1 MWKRE
6 AEQDGVKLVAMLH
19 LSGPTPLAPLNI
31 RVLMTIDA
39 ERIVYYILLETVS
52 FHRLTN

>member
-19 LSGPTPLAPLNI
+19 LSVYI
-31 RVLMTIDA
+31 RNVSYADKD
-39 ERIVYYILLETVS
+39 IL
-52 FHRLTN
+52 

>member
-19 LSGPTPLAPLNI
+19 LSGPTPLAPLS
-31 RVLMTIDA
+31 V
-39 ERIVYYILLETVS
+39 
-52 FHRLTN
+52 